1 MPIINLKQPSEMII
15 LELINSTALEQLKLE
30 DLFFRPPIIID
41 YLERNTRMTIVPKTN
56 KFYGRKHILY
66 NRLDLSRFVLPEALV
81 FVKNGRETTHEF
93 IPELNERLGLA
104 ISLDE
109 VYNTPMNPG
118 ATEALVSFKETSTCW
133 VNSFRISVVNTITEN
148 PYSEFALRVPG
159 GWKPSYS
166 GSQMDIRLQEIG
178 AVLETPPPIVEG

>member
-15 LELINSTALEQLKLE
+15 LELINSTALEKLKLE
-30 DLFFRPPIIID
+30 DLLFRPPIIID

-66 NRLDLSRFVLPEALV
+66 NRLDLHRFVLPEALL
-81 FVKNGRETTHEF
+81 FVKNSREFVHDY

-109 VYNTPMNPG
+109 VYNTPISPD
-118 ATEALVSFKETSTCW
+118 ATEALVTFKETSVCW
-133 VNSFRISVVNTITEN
+133 VNSFKITIVNTITEN
-148 PYSEFALRVPG
+148 PYSEFALRVQG

-166 GSQMDIRLQEIG
+166 GAQMDIRLKG
-178 AVLETPPPIVEG
+178 LSAFLETPSPIVEE